1 MPRLLVSL
9 IVLFAAA
16 LALAAPMPALAA
28 GSGVAAPTAAQIDA
42 YLASKGSP
50 MVGQGAA
57 FIASGGR
64 WQMDPRLLVAI
75 SGAESSFGQLT
86 CAPFNAWGYG
96 CPNGPFVFQSWA
108 DGIDAVAEGLRTN
121 YLAEGR
127 TTVAS
132 INLKYAP
139 LGAANDPTGLNN
151 NWTVN
156 VSRFLLELGGDPN
169 DVDMDGIAGTFPLG
183 PLGGGAPVDD
193 YGFSEEPAADTAAG
207 GSDVLEVQPGTPRP
221 LVVRVKNTGMVTWTA
236 QEVRLRR
243 VDVEDRVVGAPFG
256 ALTNATSVAPGDV
269 AEFAVQL
276 AAVGTHSGEAT
287 TIWQLEGPTG
297 AFGSAIERPVRFAV
311 PAFVAGEPRVEVK
324 PTNSGIVPGPSA
336 WNVIVHVR
344 NDGSETWQRD
354 GDDGVL
360 LGLVDVTGDL
370 AAREGW
376 INDRA
381 VARMLER
388 TAAPGEEASFVF
400 RVRGEAVALLLRPFR
415 PSGWAVGAPIVARV
429 GAATDADAA
438 KLHDSTAAPAG

>member
-9 IVLFAAA
+9 IVLLAAA
-16 LALAAPMPALAA
+16 LALAAPMPAAAA
-28 GSGVAAPTAAQIDA
+28 GSGVSAPTAEQIDA

-64 WQMDPRLLVAI
+64 WQMDPRLIVAI
-75 SGAESSFGQLT
+75 AGAESSFGQIT

-96 CPNGPFVFQSWA
+96 CPNGPYRFDSWA

-127 TTVAS
+127 TTVAT

-151 NWTVN
+151 NWTIN
-156 VSRFLLELGGDPN
+156 VSRFLVELGGDPN
-169 DVDMDGIAGTFPLG
+169 DVDMDGIAGTVSLG
-183 PLGGGAPVDD
+183 PLGGGAPVEEF
-193 YGFSEEPAADTAAG
+193 GFSEEPADGDAAT
-207 GSDVLEVQPGTPRP
+207 GSDVLEVQPGTPRA
-221 LVVRVKNTGMVTWTA
+221 LVVRVKNTGTVTWSA

-256 ALTNATSVAPGDV
+256 ALANAAAVAPGDV

-276 AAVGTHSGEAT
+276 AAVGSHSGTAT
-287 TIWQLEGPTG
+287 TTWQLEGPSG
-297 AFGSAIERPVRFAV
+297 AFGSEISRPVKFSV
-311 PAFVAGEPRVEVK
+311 PAFVAGEPRVEVTAAN
-324 PTNSGIVPGPSA
+324 PGIVPGPSA
-336 WNVIVHVR
+336 WNVVVHVR
-344 NDGSETWQRD
+344 NDGSGTWQRD

-360 LGLVDVTGDL
+360 LGLVDVRGDL

-376 INDRA
+376 INERA
-381 VARMLER
+381 VGRMLER
-388 TAAPGEEASFVF
+388 SAAPGEEASFAF

-415 PSGWAVGAPIVARV
+415 PSGWAVGSPVVVRV
-429 GAATDADAA
+429 GTAGDAEVAQ
-438 KLHDSTAAPAG
+438 LRDSTLATAG